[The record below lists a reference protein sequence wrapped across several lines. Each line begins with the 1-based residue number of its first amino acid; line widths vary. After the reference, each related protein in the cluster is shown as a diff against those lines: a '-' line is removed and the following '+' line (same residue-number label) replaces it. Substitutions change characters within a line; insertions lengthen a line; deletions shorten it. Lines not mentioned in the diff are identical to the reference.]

1 MPILCPMC
9 LFTYNE
15 QSCLAPFWTKMAQ
28 GKRDDSSGSSLFA
41 SSKACYLNCVP
52 LGGWLRVEEEKRQR
66 CRKGLS
72 KMAHS

>member
-1 MPILCPMC
+1 
-9 LFTYNE
+9 
-15 QSCLAPFWTKMAQ
+15 MAQ
-28 GKRDDSSGSSLFA
+28 GKRDDSSGSSLFV